1 MKSGSQA
8 GQAAEQRQKTELREG
23 SQEES
28 LGEDTEQQL
37 RKRLLDRLERAGQ
50 VEDSHLLGLIDEEI
64 VMESRRNK
72 IPLDRRIPL
81 RASLFNS
88 LRRLDVLQEFLE
100 DETVT
105 EIMVNGADC
114 IFLERQGVLLE
125 SDKKFSSREKLE
137 DVIQQIVSRVN
148 RTVNEANPIVDARLE
163 DGSRVNVVLRS
174 AALNGPAV
182 TIRKFGKKC
191 FSLDHLVSAG
201 TITQEAADFLKACVR
216 DRKNIFVSGGTGSG
230 KTTLLNALSA
240 WIPSGERIITIE
252 DSAELQIQNVK
263 NLVRLEARRAS
274 GEGEKEITIRDL
286 IKTALRMR
294 PDRIIVGEVR
304 DGACLD
310 MLQAMNT
317 GHDGSLSTG
326 HGRSA
331 MDMMARLET
340 MAMMGGDLPLAAI
353 REQIASAI
361 DIMVHLIRS
370 RDGSRKVKTIL
381 EVNEYEQGKGEYR
394 FNVLYERKSPEGE
407 LVSTGSELCG
417 KSGKK
422 D

>member
-1 MKSGSQA
+1 MKGELQ
-8 GQAAEQRQKTELREG
+8 AEQTAERRRKTELK
-23 SQEES
+23 EES
-28 LGEDTEQQL
+28 REALPGESMEQQL
-37 RKRLLDRLERAGQ
+37 RKLLLDRLEKEGQ
-50 VEDSHLLGLIDEEI
+50 VEDSRLLEFIDEEI
-64 VMESRRNK
+64 VVASRRNK

-105 EIMVNGADC
+105 EIMVNGADS
-114 IFLERQGVLLE
+114 IFLERKGVLLE

-201 TITQEAADFLKACVR
+201 TITQEAADFLKDSVR

-230 KTTLLNALSA
+230 KTTFLNALSA

-294 PDRIIVGEVR
+294 PD
-304 DGACLD
+304 
-310 MLQAMNT
+310 
-317 GHDGSLSTG
+317 
-326 HGRSA
+326 GRN
-331 MDMMARLET
+331 
-340 MAMMGGDLPLAAI
+340 I
-353 REQIASAI
+353 KI
-361 DIMVHLIRS
+361 
-370 RDGSRKVKTIL
+370 
-381 EVNEYEQGKGEYR
+381 
-394 FNVLYERKSPEGE
+394 
-407 LVSTGSELCG
+407 
-417 KSGKK
+417 
-422 D
+422 